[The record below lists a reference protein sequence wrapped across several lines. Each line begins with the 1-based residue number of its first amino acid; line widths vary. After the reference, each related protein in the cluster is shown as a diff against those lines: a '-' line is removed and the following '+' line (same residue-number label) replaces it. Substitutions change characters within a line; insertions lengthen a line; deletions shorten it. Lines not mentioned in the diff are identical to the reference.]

1 MAAVSTKEDVLSL
14 LDGHRETLKLFGVV
28 RVGLFGSFV
37 RNEAKLDSDVDLIV
51 ELKEGKYN
59 LKNFAALS
67 DYLETLF
74 GRKVELLTPLSLNPR
89 FSQRILSEL
98 EYVAIAA

>member
-1 MAAVSTKEDVLSL
+1 MSSVSTKQEIVSL
-14 LDGHRETLKLFGVV
+14 LDRNRETLKGFGVV
-28 RVGLFGSFV
+28 RFGLFGSFV
-37 RNEAKLDSDVDLIV
+37 RNEATLESDIDLVV
-51 ELKEGKYN
+51 ELEEGKYN
-59 LKNFAALS
+59 LKNFAGLS